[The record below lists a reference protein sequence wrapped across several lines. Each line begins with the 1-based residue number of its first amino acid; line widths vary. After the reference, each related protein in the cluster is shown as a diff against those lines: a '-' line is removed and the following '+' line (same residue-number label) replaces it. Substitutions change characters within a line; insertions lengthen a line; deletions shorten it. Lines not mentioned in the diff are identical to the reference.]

1 MMKIKAVLT
10 FVALAAVSAPVVLGQ
25 IYNGLIDKTVAIIGN
40 EMILLSD
47 VESMAQEM
55 EFNGYVSDRNLRCE
69 VLENLM
75 VNKIFYTQA
84 VLDSIT
90 VNPDM
95 INAALNDRMNYI
107 LTQFGGEAAAEKYFQ
122 KPMHRLR
129 EWMREMIMEQNMAS
143 EMQRGV
149 AGKVGEVTPREVEQY
164 YRRLPK
170 DSLPEI
176 PTEYQISQIVLYPD
190 VDRAKME
197 VRERLLEFRQRVLDG
212 EKFSLLATLYSEDP
226 GSAMRG
232 GELGMAPKSVFWPE
246 FSDAAMSLKPGQVSP
261 IVETPD
267 GFHLIQLIAREG
279 DMFNARHI
287 LLRPRYTIED
297 RDSAFIRLDSIRN
310 AVLADSLTFEQAAR
324 KFSEDPVTRTNGGVV
339 SDPATGAPFFEVDRL
354 KPAEYAV
361 LKDMKEGEISR
372 PVESTD
378 NEGREGRGNT
388 VYKILRLDR
397 IRPAHTAS
405 FSEDFNILLDMATN
419 QKAVNAIEQFIK
431 EKQATTYI
439 VIDPLFQH
447 CVFQREGWIK

>member
-1 MMKIKAVLT
+1 
-10 FVALAAVSAPVVLGQ
+10 
-25 IYNGLIDKTVAIIGN
+25 
-40 EMILLSD
+40 
-47 VESMAQEM
+47 
-55 EFNGYVSDRNLRCE
+55 
-69 VLENLM
+69 
-75 VNKIFYTQA
+75 
-84 VLDSIT
+84 
-90 VNPDM
+90 
-95 INAALNDRMNYI
+95 
-107 LTQFGGEAAAEKYFQ
+107 
-122 KPMHRLR
+122 
-129 EWMREMIMEQNMAS
+129 
-143 EMQRGV
+143 
-149 AGKVGEVTPREVEQY
+149 
-164 YRRLPK
+164 
-170 DSLPEI
+170 
-176 PTEYQISQIVLYPD
+176 
-190 VDRAKME
+190 
-197 VRERLLEFRQRVLDG
+197 
-212 EKFSLLATLYSEDP
+212 
-226 GSAMRG
+226 
-232 GELGMAPKSVFWPE
+232 
-246 FSDAAMSLKPGQVSP
+246 
-261 IVETPD
+261 
-267 GFHLIQLIAREG
+267 
-279 DMFNARHI
+279 MFNARHI

>member
-10 FVALAAVSAPVVLGQ
+10 FVVLAAVSAPVVLAQ
-25 IYNGLIDKTVAIIGN
+25 KYNGLIDKTVAIIGN

-95 INAALNDRMNYI
+95 VNAALNDKMNYI
-107 LTQFGGEAAAEKYFQ
+107 LVQFGGEAAAEEYFQ

-129 EWMREMIMEQNMAS
+129 EWMRERIMEQNMAS

-232 GELGMAPKSVFWPE
+232 GELGMAPKSVFLWRLGSNMCRIIGHTDRCRVD
-246 FSDAAMSLKPGQVSP
+246 FAK
-261 IVETPD
+261 
-267 GFHLIQLIAREG
+267 LIARKYLLSRSQVFVVRCREG
-279 DMFNARHI
+279 DFPQSHR
-287 LLRPRYTIED
+287 LPGGKLR
-297 RDSAFIRLDSIRN
+297 L
-310 AVLADSLTFEQAAR
+310 
-324 KFSEDPVTRTNGGVV
+324 
-339 SDPATGAPFFEVDRL
+339 
-354 KPAEYAV
+354 
-361 LKDMKEGEISR
+361 SR
-372 PVESTD
+372 PS
-378 NEGREGRGNT
+378 NGIN
-388 VYKILRLDR
+388 RL
-397 IRPAHTAS
+397 
-405 FSEDFNILLDMATN
+405 
-419 QKAVNAIEQFIK
+419 
-431 EKQATTYI
+431 
-439 VIDPLFQH
+439 
-447 CVFQREGWIK
+447 